1 MAEPLTARAGARG
14 APGKRG
20 WVMRHEHITK
30 ILDDT
35 PLASLGK
42 AELASARA
50 HAEGCPDCLRA
61 FEAAE
66 AASNMLRARAAET
79 FEPSPFFQ
87 TRVLAAL
94 RERRA
99 AEEGWTL
106 RRLWRSAG
114 LLVSSMAATVAAL
127 AALTFVAPQPSQT
140 GAQELASGG
149 GTGYSA
155 EALLFGEADDEQ
167 MTYEQVL
174 TSLYGAEEEA
184 ER

>member
-1 MAEPLTARAGARG
+1 
-14 APGKRG
+14 
-20 WVMRHEHITK
+20 MRDEHIK
-30 ILDDT
+30 RLLDEA

-42 AELASARA
+42 AELAALRA
-50 HAEGCPDCLRA
+50 HAEGCAECRQA

-66 AASNMLRARAAET
+66 AASLMLRARASET

-106 RRLWRSAG
+106 ARLWKSAG
-114 LLVSSMAATVAAL
+114 LLVSSMTATVAAL
-127 AALTFVAPQPSQT
+127 AVLTLVAPQDEVT
-140 GAQELASGG
+140 AQQVASGA
-149 GTGYSA
+149 TPYTA
-155 EALLFGEADDEQ
+155 EALLFDEADAQ

-174 TSLYGAEEEA
+174 TTLYESEDEEA
-184 ER
+184 R